1 MKTFFLFLCGFPTT
15 TAILLVLG
23 MPSSV
28 SSLSS
33 PSPTKSSSTTIVVGL
48 NAALQ
53 KRFIL
58 PNDASILIPG
68 NVHRAKEVQIGVGG
82 KGQDVAISLNCLNYL
97 PAGLQLAQFVGH
109 GELQHTI
116 SLCGFCCVF

>member
-1 MKTFFLFLCGFPTT
+1 MS
-15 TAILLVLG
+15 
-23 MPSSV
+23 SSV
-28 SSLSS
+28 ASLSS

-58 PNDASILIPG
+58 SNDASTLIPG

-82 KGQDVAISLNCLNYL
+82 KGQDVAISLNCLKYL
-97 PAGLQLAQFVGH
+97 PPGLQLAQFVGH
-109 GELQHTI
+109 GELKHTI
-116 SLCGFCCVF
+116 GLYGPCCFFS